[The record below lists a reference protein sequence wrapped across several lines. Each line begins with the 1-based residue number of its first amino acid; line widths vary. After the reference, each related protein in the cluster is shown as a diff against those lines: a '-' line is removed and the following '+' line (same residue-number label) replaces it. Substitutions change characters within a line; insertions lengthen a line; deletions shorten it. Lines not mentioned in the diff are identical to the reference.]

1 MDIEARLR
9 NLESRYRAALSA
21 AVAAKAHYLALH
33 GEPSATPAAIER
45 AKIAL
50 RRLEI
55 RKMALAAQMGELEES
70 EQDFI
75 A

>member
-9 NLESRYRAALSA
+9 HLELRYRAASSA
-21 AVAAKAHYLALH
+21 AVAAQAHYLALDA
-33 GEPSATPAAIER
+33 EPSATPSAIER
-45 AKIAL
+45 AKTAL

-55 RKMALAAQMGELEES
+55 RKMALTAQMGELEQS
-70 EQDFI
+70 EQDF